1 MIKKYLQ
8 YAVAAAFGVTA
19 GISNVAAQVTDTE
32 PNNTV
37 DKAQSLTIG
46 ADGTVVVFGA
56 IGSTT
61 DSSPIVEDID
71 FYKFHGTANNTVD
84 INIDRGMKSNSAG
97 VVTCPSA
104 GERCVDTKLVLYG
117 PPPTY
122 AVIDV
127 IDNVLATQ
135 VDRPGSVSQRD
146 ARLIQ
151 TLPVTGT
158 YTVGVA
164 TTGRNFNFGGAV
176 SPFVAVSS
184 SNGSYKLIIS
194 GVTPS
199 VRQMNIEIKPGA
211 TTIAPLNP
219 KSKGNIPVALLSSR
233 DDAGRVD
240 FDALLVD
247 RNSITFGST
256 GNEKSLL
263 RCGKEG
269 EDVNRDGLLD
279 LVCHFDNQAASF
291 DADDERGEI
300 KGTIGGMPF
309 EGRAQLKIV
318 PKPKDKD

>member
-8 YAVAAAFGVTA
+8 YAVAAALGVTA
-19 GISNVAAQVTDTE
+19 GISNVAAQVTATE

-37 DKAQSLTIG
+37 DTAQSLTIG
-46 ADGTVVVFGA
+46 ADGSVVVFGA
-56 IGSTT
+56 IGAT
-61 DSSPIVEDID
+61 DTSSGIVEDID
-71 FYKFHGTANNTVD
+71 FFKFHGTANNTVD
-84 INIDRGMKSNSAG
+84 INIDQGMKSS
-97 VVTCPSA
+97 CPPNTT
-104 GERCVDTKLVLYG
+104 ERCVDTKLVLYG

-135 VDRPGSVSQRD
+135 VDRPGSVNQRD
-146 ARLIQ
+146 PRLIQ

-164 TTGRNFNFGGAV
+164 TTGRNFGLGGVV

-199 VRQMNIEIKPGA
+199 VKQMNIEIKPGA
-211 TTIAPLNP
+211 TSIAPLNP

-240 FDALLVD
+240 FDALKVD
-247 RNSITFGST
+247 RSSITFGST

-269 EDVNRDGLLD
+269 EDVNGDGLLD

-300 KGTIGGMPF
+300 KGSLTDGMQF
-309 EGRAQLKIV
+309 EGRAWLKIV
-318 PKPKDKD
+318 PNKKNN

>member
-1 MIKKYLQ
+1 MIKKYVQ
-8 YAVAAAFGVTA
+8 YAVAVALGMTA
-19 GISNVAAQVTDTE
+19 GIGTVAAQVKETE
-32 PNNTV
+32 PNNTL
-37 DKAQSLTIG
+37 DTAQKLVTRG
-46 ADGTVVVFGA
+46 GETVVVLGA
-56 IGSTT
+56 IGSTDT
-61 DSSPIVEDID
+61 TSGTIVEDID
-71 FYKFHGTANNTVD
+71 FYKFDATGGNTVD
-84 INIDRGMKSNSAG
+84 LNIDQGFKSS
-97 VVTCPSA
+97 CPPNTT
-104 GERCVDTKLVLYG
+104 ERCVDTKLVLYG

-135 VDRPGSVSQRD
+135 VDRPGSVNQRD

-164 TTGRNFNFGGAV
+164 TTGRNFGAGGSV

-184 SNGSYKLIIS
+184 SNGSYKLLIS

-199 VRQMNIEIKPGA
+199 VKQMNIEIKPGA
-211 TTIAPLNP
+211 TSIAPLNP

-240 FDALLVD
+240 FDALKVD
-247 RNSITFGST
+247 RSSITFGST

-269 EDVNRDGLLD
+269 EDVNGDGLLD

-300 KGTIGGMPF
+300 KGSMTDGMQF
-309 EGRAQLKIV
+309 EGRAWLKIV
-318 PKPKDKD
+318 PNKKNN

>member
-8 YAVAAAFGVTA
+8 YAVAAALGVTA

-32 PNNTV
+32 PNNRL
-37 DKAQSLTIG
+37 DQAQSLTIG

-84 INIDRGMKSNSAG
+84 INIDQGMKSNSAG
-97 VVTCPSA
+97 FLTCPTST

-117 PPPTY
+117 PPPIY

-127 IDNVLATQ
+127 IDTVLQ

-164 TTGRNFNFGGAV
+164 TTGRNFNTGGAV
-176 SPFVAVSS
+176 SAFVAVPA

-199 VRQMNIEIKPGA
+199 VRQMNIEIRPGA
-211 TTIAPLNP
+211 TSIAPLNP
-219 KSKGNIPVALLSSR
+219 NSKGNIPVALLSSR

-240 FDALLVD
+240 FDALKVD
-247 RNSITFGST
+247 RSSITFGST
-256 GNEKSLL
+256 GTEESLL

-269 EDVNRDGLLD
+269 EDVNGDGLLD
-279 LVCHFDNQAASF
+279 LVCHFDIRAAKF
-291 DADDERGEI
+291 DADDERGEL
-300 KGTIGGMPF
+300 KGTIGGMSF
-309 EGRAQLKIV
+309 EGRGQLKIV
-318 PKPKDKD
+318 PKYKDKD

>member
-8 YAVAAAFGVTA
+8 YAVAAALGVTA
-19 GISNVAAQVTDTE
+19 GISNVAAQVTDIE

-37 DKAQSLTIG
+37 HQAQDLTKSIG
-46 ADGTVVVFGA
+46 TDGTVVVFGA
-56 IGSTT
+56 IGAT
-61 DSSPIVEDID
+61 DTSSGIVEDID
-71 FYKFHGTANNTVD
+71 FYKFHGSANNTVD
-84 INIDRGMKSNSAG
+84 INIDQGIKSN
-97 VVTCPSA
+97 CPPNTT
-104 GERCVDTKLVLYG
+104 ERCVDTKLVLYG
-117 PPPTY
+117 PPPIY
-122 AVIDV
+122 AVIDF
-127 IDNVLATQ
+127 IDTVLPGQ
-135 VDRPGSVSQRD
+135 VDRPGSSSQRD
-146 ARLIQ
+146 PRLIQ

-164 TTGRNFNFGGAV
+164 TTGRNFNSGGAV
-176 SPFVAVSS
+176 SAFVPVTA

-211 TTIAPLNP
+211 TIIAPLNP
-219 KSKGNIPVALLSSR
+219 KAKGNIPVALLSSR

-240 FDALLVD
+240 FNALNVD
-247 RNSITFGST
+247 RSSITFGST

-269 EDVNRDGLLD
+269 EDVNGDGLLD

-300 KGTIGGMPF
+300 KGSTTDGMPF
-309 EGRAQLKIV
+309 EGRGPLKIV
-318 PKPKDKD
+318 PKLKDKD